1 MRPMLR
7 TVLLAA
13 ACALLIAGCAGY
25 TSYRQGSAKVADGDL
40 VGGLEK
46 LREATQLA
54 PDNTEFR
61 RTYYTQRENAIA
73 TLLREADV
81 ALEAG
86 RFDDA
91 VDRYERVQKIDPGSD
106 RARFGL
112 DRVALS
118 RRHAVALSDA
128 SKLATDGKYDD
139 ALLKVRGVLSENPN
153 ERRAQ
158 TMLRQIAR
166 LQADASGKE
175 LGLYPKLRQAFR
187 KPVTLSFNNA
197 SLTQVFESIKLAAG
211 LNFMFDRD
219 VRTETRTTMQV
230 TNKPVEDVIRL
241 VLAMNQLERR
251 VLDEDTLLIYPN
263 NQQKAAEYRELV
275 VRSFYL
281 SNAEASRAANLV
293 RTIAKAKEVFV
304 DEKLNLVIVRDSAD
318 VVRLAE
324 KLIANLDLAE
334 PEVMLELEV
343 LEVSS
348 SRLTELGVNWPTSAS
363 ASVAGAAGQAGQMTL
378 REFHQR
384 SADMVTLQFND
395 PLMAAQLRAEKGS
408 ASLLANPRIRVRNRQ
423 SAKVLIGQRVPVITT
438 TTTANVGTSESV
450 SYLDVGLK
458 LEIEPNIS
466 VDDDVSMR
474 VALEVSNI
482 LETIKRSTGT
492 QTYRLGT
499 RNASTMLR
507 LRDNETQILAGL
519 IQKDERSSNT
529 GLPGVND
536 MPLLNRLF
544 GSGTDES
551 SNTEIV
557 LLITPHIVR
566 NIDVPG
572 PGQIEILS
580 GTESTL
586 GGAPI
591 QLGIPSGT
599 ASGAQQPSARPQMP
613 TPAPSVITPYAPP
626 VQVPSN
632 TAPAPL
638 SPPPIVPSSPTSTM
652 PPGAN
657 GVPSADPANR
667 P

>member
-1 MRPMLR
+1 MLYA
-7 TVLLAA
+7 VILAS
-13 ACALLIAGCAGY
+13 ACALLVAGCAGY
-25 TSYRQGSAKVADGDL
+25 TSYRQGSAQVADGDL

-73 TLLREADV
+73 TLLRDADA
-81 ALEAG
+81 ALEGG
-86 RFDDA
+86 RFEDA
-91 VDRYERVQKIDPGSD
+91 VARYERVQKIDPASD

-112 DRVALS
+112 ERVALS
-118 RRHAVALSDA
+118 RRHAAALSA
-128 SKLATDGKYDD
+128 AGKLAADGKYDD
-139 ALLKVRGVLSENPN
+139 ALLKIRAVLSENPN
-153 ERRAQ
+153 ERHAQ
-158 TMLRQIAR
+158 TMLRQVAR
-166 LQADASGKE
+166 QEADSSGKE

-197 SLTQVFESIKLAAG
+197 TLTQVFESIKLAAG

-230 TNKPVEDVIRL
+230 SNKPVEDVIRL

-263 NQQKAAEYRELV
+263 TSQKAAEYRELV

-281 SNAEASRAANLV
+281 SNAEANRAANLV

-348 SRLTELGVNWPTSAS
+348 SRLTELGVNWPSSAS
-363 ASVAGAAGQAGQMTL
+363 ASVAGAAGKAGQMTL
-378 REFHQR
+378 REFQQR

-395 PLMAAQLRAEKGS
+395 PLVAAQLHAEKGS
-408 ASLLANPRIRVRNRQ
+408 ANLLANPRIRVRNRQ

-519 IQKDERSSNT
+519 IQRDERSSNT
-529 GLPGVND
+529 GVPGMND
-536 MPLLNRLF
+536 VPLLNRLF
-544 GSGTDES
+544 GAGSDES
-551 SNTEIV
+551 TNTEIV

-580 GTESTL
+580 GTESTF
-586 GGAPI
+586 GGSPI
-591 QLGIPSGT
+591 QLGAPSG
-599 ASGAQQPSARPQMP
+599 AAPAAQQSSQRPP
-613 TPAPSVITPYAPP
+613 LTPATPGVITPYAPP
-626 VQVPSN
+626 VQIPSN
-632 TAPAPL
+632 VA
-638 SPPPIVPSSPTSTM
+638 PPPLNAPPLVPSSPNSTTST
-652 PPGAN
+652 GATN
-657 GVPSADPANR
+657 AHGADSVNR